1 MLITVTFSDAITHC
15 RGQRNSLHGNSQRNF
30 TALFNNTWTRK
41 SNKGRPTNAF
51 FAVRR
56 ILPAY
61 DYWRALPR
69 CLSCARRFELGSR
82 RKLGGGTN
90 IWLTVA
96 KNAFVGWAMNFR
108 VLAELS
114 IESYISELWQVILPN
129 YLYASCEGV
138 FVPKRFTEKESFII
152 WMKIFLSP
160 SV

>member
-129 YLYASCEGV
+129 YFIRFLRGGVRSKKIHREGK
-138 FVPKRFTEKESFII
+138 FYNLNEE
-152 WMKIFLSP
+152 FLSP